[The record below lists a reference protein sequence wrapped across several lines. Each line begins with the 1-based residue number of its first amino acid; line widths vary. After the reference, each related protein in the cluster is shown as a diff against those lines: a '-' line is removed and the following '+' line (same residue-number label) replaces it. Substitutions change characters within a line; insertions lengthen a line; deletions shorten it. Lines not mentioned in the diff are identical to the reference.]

1 MPEEKINF
9 EEKLTRLNEIVSS
22 IENEDLPLDE
32 GIKLYE
38 EGMKLI
44 TSIEKELVE
53 AEQKIEKIVS
63 INKK

>member
-44 TSIEKELVE
+44 ASIEKELSE

>member
-1 MPEEKINF
+1 MPEEKNNF

-44 TSIEKELVE
+44 ASIEKELSE